1 MHVKAFS
8 VIMHAVYALAIAGLI
23 LFVALG
29 FIPQDTGEMPLDVKL
44 EAESTYEV
52 SESNGVLEYNFS
64 DAVDNHGNPAEA
76 YTDAGVKIPGT
87 MIYPEDD
94 ASVTAA
100 VTAVKAYAALNPDV
114 TTVTLKDGDG
124 NVLTQMMIMKESNEI
139 TTNMYTEISITNRLR
154 YDLIDIAIGVDQ
166 LNDSG
171 TVSYRVA
178 ECPPST
184 IKTGET
190 FFLPIDISINSLNS
204 ALIMLT
210 GSGDTLSMYMGFDV
224 SGRYLYGLAGASI
237 YATAVFESTTAAPDV
252 DISATQ
258 ISITSTDPIDQLPS
272 DLNVT
277 ATIGAITVTI
287 VNDST
292 GFSVV
297 MGDGTVNIVDELQDQ
312 YDEGDYTIEV
322 GVPPDNEVITL
333 TQEEYAQM
341 LDLVKQVME
350 AGGA

>member
-1 MHVKAFS
+1 MKAFS

-52 SESNGVLEYNFS
+52 SEPNGVLEYNFS
-64 DAVDNHGNPAEA
+64 DAVDTYGGPADA
-76 YTDAGVKIPGT
+76 YTDTGVKIPGT
-87 MIYPEDD
+87 TVNPGDD

-100 VTAVKAYAALNPDV
+100 VTAVKAYAVSNPEV
-114 TTVTLKDGDG
+114 TSVTLKDNGG
-124 NVLTQMMIMKESNEI
+124 NVLTQTMIMKEGDEI

-166 LNDSG
+166 LNDTG

-178 ECPPST
+178 ESAPST

-190 FFLPIDISINSLNS
+190 FSLPVDISINSLNS

-210 GSGDTLSMYMGFDV
+210 GSGDTLSIYMGFDV
-224 SGRYLYGLAGASI
+224 SGKYLYGLAGASI

-252 DISATQ
+252 DISATR
-258 ISITSTDPIDQLPS
+258 ISVTSTEPIDQLPS
-272 DLNVT
+272 DLDIT

-292 GFSVV
+292 GFSLV
-297 MGDGTVNIVDELQDQ
+297 MGDGTVNIVDELQAQ

-322 GVPPDNEVITL
+322 GVPPDSEVITL
-333 TQEEYAQM
+333 TQEQYAQM

-350 AGGA
+350 TGGA